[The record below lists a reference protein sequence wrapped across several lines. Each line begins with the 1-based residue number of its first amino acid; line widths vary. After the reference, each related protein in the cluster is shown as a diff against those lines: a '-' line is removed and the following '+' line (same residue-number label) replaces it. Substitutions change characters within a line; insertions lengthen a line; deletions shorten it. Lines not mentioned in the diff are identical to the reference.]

1 MDDRTGRFNVW
12 ERNSTDGGR
21 SWSPVARLSNALGG
35 PGYVSGRGFGE
46 IYGDYGEIDITAR
59 GKTVA
64 TWGEAGS
71 YYGPGG
77 IWFNSSR

>member
-1 MDDRTGRFNVW
+1 
-12 ERNSTDGGR
+12 
-21 SWSPVARLSNALGG
+21 
-35 PGYVSGRGFGE
+35 VSGRGFGE
-46 IYGDYGEIDITAR
+46 IYGDYGEIDITTH

-77 IWFNSSR
+77 IWFNRSR